1 MATLTSCHATTR
13 PRVVTFARRRVSRVA
28 APRRAPARRRLAAT
42 GRDDG
47 SPNRDEKKGTLS
59 ALDSI
64 LGGTSG
70 AQGEPKPRT
79 TTDMNEMYLEKENTE
94 ADEVSDVRPDEPSS
108 LENYPPPEGW
118 PIWFSPLSPVY
129 DVPTVAPKAAYL
141 IALVHAFVF
150 LSDYFLYKTGAGNG
164 GDLFLQLAAVDDAL
178 INGGQWLR
186 PWSAAFVDYGVV
198 QFATSTLALV
208 TIGAEIEALFGS
220 AVFATIYIC
229 SSTAGVLSVTAF
241 DANTHL
247 TVGGS
252 NAIFGIF
259 GAIAAYSAVNAEPE
273 WNPNGVAYR
282 ALQMIAFGTALG
294 WIAGL
299 PTLGNEH
306 VVSNFGHS
314 TAFTVGA
321 AMAYFG
327 GAPLWVSLDG
337 EKIEKRA
344 RVDALRPG
352 ENKNPSSSLL
362 KLPLTDILGDEKDK
376 TYIGLGV
383 ASGLLAAESV
393 LVLVRRMMDSQ

>member
-1 MATLTSCHATTR
+1 M
-13 PRVVTFARRRVSRVA
+13 
-28 APRRAPARRRLAAT
+28 
-42 GRDDG
+42 
-47 SPNRDEKKGTLS
+47 
-59 ALDSI
+59 
-64 LGGTSG
+64 
-70 AQGEPKPRT
+70 
-79 TTDMNEMYLEKENTE
+79 
-94 ADEVSDVRPDEPSS
+94 
-108 LENYPPPEGW
+108 
-118 PIWFSPLSPVY
+118 
-129 DVPTVAPKAAYL
+129 PTVAPKAAYL

-362 KLPLTDILGDEKDK
+362 KLPLTDILGDKKDK